1 MIDVSTLQEIREMSS
16 SSASSTTSSGSSSI
30 IIHEEFDEKPTS
42 NFSWPPGQA
51 FPFEPLPPYPAG
63 PNLSKIRYPREVTC
77 PRYVCPHC
85 EEQFLFHST
94 NGLLTCPFCYTSIA
108 IGTYNRKQMY
118 LNFVVG
124 TIVLIISM
132 VMTVLVFTIAKDQVY
147 LSIPGGFSA
156 IMLFFGAII
165 FFTKALQSKDS
176 YEEAKILIEDMDV

>member
-1 MIDVSTLQEIREMSS
+1 MSS

-108 IGTYNRKQMY
+108 IGTYVKPQTNVPKLCRRHHRPHH
-118 LNFVVG
+118 LHG
-124 TIVLIISM
+124 
-132 VMTVLVFTIAKDQVY
+132 DD
-147 LSIPGGFSA
+147 SA
-156 IMLFFGAII
+156 GIHHRQGSTIMLFFGAII

>member
-1 MIDVSTLQEIREMSS
+1 MIDVSSLQEIREMSS
-16 SSASSTTSSGSSSI
+16 SSATSGGGTTSSMTI
-30 IIHEEFDEKPTS
+30 NEEFFDEKPTS

-63 PNLSKIRYPREVTC
+63 PNLSKIHYPREVTC

-118 LNFVVG
+118 LNFIVG
-124 TIVLIISM
+124 TLVLIVSM
-132 VMTVLVFTIAKDQVY
+132 VMTVLVFTIAQDQVY
-147 LSIPGGFSA
+147 LSIPSV
-156 IMLFFGAII
+156 MLFFGAII

-176 YEEAKILIEDMDV
+176 YEEAKILIDDMDV

>member
-1 MIDVSTLQEIREMSS
+1 MSS
-16 SSASSTTSSGSSSI
+16 SASTTSSGSST

-63 PNLSKIRYPREVTC
+63 YYLPFKVFILNTFVSGPNLSKIRYPREVTC

-85 EEQFLFHST
+85 DEQFLFHST

-147 LSIPGGFSA
+147 LSIPA